1 MRRVLV
7 VADTPRVTAVIGN
20 ALARRGDEVVIETDR
35 DLLEAVTR
43 TDPDVVALVD
53 DVIDR
58 NGLEA
63 IDRMLSAAPTP
74 TLVVAS
80 SVDPAVDAEF
90 DGLAHGAVDFLRK
103 PDALETS
110 LSTFVDEFESCID
123 ELADV
128 DVSSLAVAQT
138 TASARSIRAA
148 QSRGA
153 TAGSDAVATAS
164 AVAVPTTSDRA
175 RHSGECDLESI
186 DDPTTTPAVRT
197 RTPTEPP
204 TVVVGA
210 STGGPKLVERLLE
223 RLPIALEARVFVV
236 QHMPAPFT
244 PRFAARL
251 DAISEYAVREPTD
264 GDVVR
269 PGTAVV
275 APGGTH
281 LGVTSDADG
290 TLRVRFEGSTHRGGA
305 RPSIDV
311 TMASLADCVDG
322 PLCGVV
328 LTGMGQDGA
337 TGIEAID
344 AAGGHT
350 IAQDEATSSVFGI
363 PAAAIRTGC
372 VDEVVPA
379 AALAERITTAVTGEH
394 DE

>member
-7 VADTPRVTAVIGN
+7 VADTPRLTAVIGN
-20 ALARRGDEVVIETDR
+20 ELARRGDDVVTETDR
-35 DLLEAVTR
+35 APLEAVTR
-43 TDPDVVALVD
+43 TDPDVVTVVD

-58 NGLEA
+58 DGLESLE
-63 IDRMLSAAPTP
+63 RLLSTAPTP

-80 SVDPAVDAEF
+80 SVDPAVDAAF
-90 DGLAHGAVDFLRK
+90 GGLAHGAVEFLRR
-103 PDALETS
+103 PDTLEES
-110 LSTFVDEFESCID
+110 LPTFIEDLESRID

-128 DVSSLAVAQT
+128 DISSLAVAQT
-138 TASARSIRAA
+138 TASARSIRTA
-148 QSRGA
+148 RPTRA
-153 TAGSDAVATAS
+153 TAGADAVTAAS
-164 AVAVPTTSDRA
+164 AASTPTTSDRVQA
-175 RHSGECDLESI
+175 PGEPDLESVAE
-186 DDPTTTPAVRT
+186 PTTTPTVRT

-204 TVVVGA
+204 TIVVGA
-210 STGGPKLVERLLE
+210 STGGPKIVERLLA
-223 RLPIALEARVFVV
+223 RLPIDLEARVFVV

-251 DAISEYAVREPTD
+251 DAISEYAVREPAD

-281 LGVTSDADG
+281 LGVTSDADA
-290 TLRVRFEGSTHRGGA
+290 TLRVRFERTTHRSGA

-311 TMASLADCVDG
+311 TMTALADCVDG
-322 PLCGVV
+322 PLCGVA
-328 LTGMGQDGA
+328 LTGMGSDGA

-350 IAQDEATSSVFGI
+350 IAQDEPTSSVFGI
-363 PAAAIRTGC
+363 PAQAIRTGC

-379 AALAERITTAVTGEH
+379 PKLADRITTAVTGDR

>member
-7 VADTPRVTAVIGN
+7 VADTPRVAAVLGN
-20 ALARRGDEVVIETDR
+20 ALARRGDDVVMETDR

-43 TDPDVVALVD
+43 TDPDVVTVVD

-58 NGLEA
+58 TELEA
-63 IDRMLSAAPTP
+63 IERMLSAAPTP

-90 DGLAHGAVDFLRK
+90 GGLAHGAVDFLRK
-103 PDALETS
+103 PDPLEKS
-110 LSTFVDEFESCID
+110 LSAFADELVSRID

-148 QSRGA
+148 QPRGA
-153 TAGSDAVATAS
+153 TASSDAVVTTSAAT
-164 AVAVPTTSDRA
+164 VPATSDRA
-175 RHSGECDLESI
+175 RDPGERDLESVA
-186 DDPTTTPAVRT
+186 DPTTTSAVRT

-204 TVVVGA
+204 TIVVGA
-210 STGGPKLVERLLE
+210 STGGPKIVERLFE
-223 RLPIALEARVFVV
+223 RLPIDLEARVFVV

-251 DAISEYAVREPTD
+251 DAISEYAVREPAD

-281 LGVTSDADG
+281 LGVTSDADA
-290 TLRVRFEGSTHRGGA
+290 TLRVRFERTTHRSGA

-311 TMASLADCVDG
+311 TMTALADCVDG
-322 PLCGVV
+322 PLCGVA
-328 LTGMGQDGA
+328 LTGMGSDGA

-350 IAQDEATSSVFGI
+350 IAQDEPTSSVFGI
-363 PAAAIRTGC
+363 PAQAIRTGC

-379 AALAERITTAVTGEH
+379 PKLADRITTAVTGDR